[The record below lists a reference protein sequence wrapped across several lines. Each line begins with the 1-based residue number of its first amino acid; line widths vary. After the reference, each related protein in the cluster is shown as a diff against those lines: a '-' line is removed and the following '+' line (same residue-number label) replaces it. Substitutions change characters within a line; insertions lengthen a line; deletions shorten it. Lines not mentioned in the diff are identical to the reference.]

1 MKPLRTLMDPHTRGS
16 RALAMFMAFTMA
28 WTQVSVVP
36 TSVIADGADAA
47 VVAVEEPQGAEGENP
62 EGTMPDE
69 VVAGEAAPQDN
80 FDSEPVFD
88 AVGEP
93 APVVALEEEGTP
105 ADELNGDVE
114 QPVEEGIGEGT
125 DGDQGAAQPEQDA
138 SQPAVDEQTAA
149 DVGDQGAAGDQPAD
163 GSGDQGVA
171 PDQGAANQ
179 DAAGTG
185 DANGAAGAD
194 GTDDQGTTDADAG
207 QGVVPDQDAT
217 ANQDAAGSATDGT
230 DAAGSTDGTGTA
242 EPAVST
248 PATPTS
254 VASAPAA
261 NAAGQQADAAANAAN
276 AVNAASADEGAI
288 MPAAD
293 EPVTVTIIKLKED
306 GALDES
312 YTTTVVPGVVEAN
325 APVIEGYQIQKV
337 NNHSNIKLDDTLIYS
352 IVRDGSNVTVK
363 TSADQVGAIL
373 VEDSTHITFTY
384 EPVVAQYD
392 LTYSITYQGVAVSA
406 AQYDVYFASH
416 VAPASI
422 KAGDTQTFTFA
433 VQTGYRLVEEPG
445 ISNGVVAKVDEGVYS
460 VTGVTGNAT
469 VTIKLDKVS
478 SYNLTFTGSN
488 TRFTYGGINW
498 ATTKGETKS
507 TTYTPDESVSF
518 GIVGALEWQDA
529 DKVLNII
536 TVTVGGVSY
545 PLNLPSTDSV
555 SNSAETT
562 IGNMKVKVTYNG
574 TTTVKSYKKSYT
586 VPMHTVTFSNTNG
599 IVAGD
604 IGVYVNH
611 KDKTTM
617 EIWVKELTGVTDE
630 QVYVETSKTSKTLK
644 THTDNFNENFAE
656 RKEKT
661 DSTVYFNVASGYDA
675 SKITVKLVN
684 SSGGTTGATATKLGS
699 PVTKDGTKYNYSF
712 TIPSSNTDNDV
723 RIVIQVERSLE
734 KVQAVYKADE
744 DDANPQIVE
753 IGAVDSFKVGK
764 DVEVPTKSGYT
775 FLNWSFGDTSYD
787 NGSVF
792 VVGDSEPVQNKETG
806 AWEYVFV
813 AQYKEDP
820 TADYVHY
827 TVKVYVGDKLVNAV
841 DDKGPQDR
849 IAYVNANADKSLLL
863 PDSTFPEL
871 LEFDS
876 SRSVTSAQLK
886 DDGST
891 VLTVYYNYPTV
902 NVTVTGGTW
911 VYDGQLHAAQVT
923 ADDLPDGCY
932 WAETPASSATV
943 TNVIEGEVVATCDN
957 ARILYNVPG
966 TEVPADVTDL
976 INLNIEEGTIQ
987 ITARPVKIAS
997 DGASKAYDGTPLVK
1011 HSVTVGGAGWAEG
1024 EGAGYAFTGE
1034 QTEVGSSDNEFSYE
1048 LLGNTRAG
1056 NYAVEVEFGEL
1067 TVTAADIAGFVELE
1081 TADASKAYDGEPLAA
1096 PAARVVPAAEG
1107 VELPEGF
1114 LDQLVVEYSA
1124 DGEAWTADPAQIA
1137 ATDVADTMSGR
1148 GGNPVQVRA
1157 RATSGNLSGELTG
1170 SEDVV
1175 VTPRGLEVTANSA
1188 SKTYDG
1194 EPLTDPGYAITD
1206 GGFADGEGFASV
1218 TVEGSQTLV
1227 GASDNVVTGYEF
1239 ADGAKAGNYAVT
1251 LARGTLK
1258 VTDGAGEGED
1268 PVDPDKVIAK
1278 THEEGTYA
1286 LNQTVEFT
1294 ITATNIYDAPKT
1306 MTFTEQEG
1314 VEITGEAVFEDVEP
1328 GAQVST
1334 TARYTVTEADIL
1346 AGGFTNTATV
1356 AFEDGPSYPGT
1367 DEVQVEDPN
1376 GRLAVSKAA
1385 TSTPAEGEAYK
1396 LGETITYEVTVTNDG
1411 NLVVSDIV
1419 VTDELEGAILAEGE
1433 SAEVAALAPGESATL
1448 HYCYTVAEADAQ
1460 AGKVANTATA
1470 AGATDDPDVPDVPVT
1485 PGTDEQPVE
1494 TPRASFFA
1502 SKVASGPADG
1512 VAFKLGEQVSYT
1524 IEVVNNGNVA
1534 LGDITV
1540 KDELTGESWTVETLP
1555 VDEKATFTTS
1565 YTVTEADVAAGK
1577 VENTVSVTGADPEG
1591 NPVETTATETVTT
1604 EEVER
1609 ALSVEKHIASEPADG
1624 KAYAAG
1630 ETVKFDVVVTNTG
1643 NQTLTNIQ
1651 VVDELEGAELVEDTN
1666 SHREP
1671 GTGRDGYAALQLRGD
1686 RGRPGHVVQ
1695 ERGQRHGAGRH
1706 HGQGRDAGDSGGAE
1720 ARAHSRARAACGRR
1734 AARARACVRTRA
1746 AG

>member
-1 MKPLRTLMDPHTRGS
+1 
-16 RALAMFMAFTMA
+16 MFMAFTMA

-69 VVAGEAAPQDN
+69 VVAGEASPQDS

-88 AVGEP
+88 AADEP
-93 APVVALEEEGTP
+93 APVVASGEEGAP

-114 QPVEEGIGEGT
+114 QPVEEGIGEGA

-138 SQPAVDEQTAA
+138 SQPAVDEQAAA

-171 PDQGAANQ
+171 PDQDAANQ

-416 VAPASI
+416 VVPASI

-433 VQTGYRLVEEPG
+433 VQTGYRLVEEPS
-445 ISNGVVAKVDEGVYS
+445 ISNGVAAKVDEGVYS

-478 SYNLTFTGSN
+478 SYNLMFTGSN

-911 VYDGQLHAAQVT
+911 VYDGQPHAAQVT

-966 TEVPADVTDL
+966 TEVPADVTEL

-1067 TVTAADIAGFVELE
+1067 TVTAG
-1081 TADASKAYDGEPLAA
+1081 
-1096 PAARVVPAAEG
+1096 RVAE
-1107 VELPEGF
+1107 
-1114 LDQLVVEYSA
+1114 Y
-1124 DGEAWTADPAQIA
+1124 
-1137 ATDVADTMSGR
+1137 
-1148 GGNPVQVRA
+1148 
-1157 RATSGNLSGELTG
+1157 
-1170 SEDVV
+1170 
-1175 VTPRGLEVTANSA
+1175 VT
-1188 SKTYDG
+1188 
-1194 EPLTDPGYAITD
+1194 
-1206 GGFADGEGFASV
+1206 
-1218 TVEGSQTLV
+1218 
-1227 GASDNVVTGYEF
+1227 
-1239 ADGAKAGNYAVT
+1239 
-1251 LARGTLK
+1251 
-1258 VTDGAGEGED
+1258 
-1268 PVDPDKVIAK
+1268 
-1278 THEEGTYA
+1278 
-1286 LNQTVEFT
+1286 
-1294 ITATNIYDAPKT
+1294 
-1306 MTFTEQEG
+1306 
-1314 VEITGEAVFEDVEP
+1314 
-1328 GAQVST
+1328 
-1334 TARYTVTEADIL
+1334 
-1346 AGGFTNTATV
+1346 
-1356 AFEDGPSYPGT
+1356 
-1367 DEVQVEDPN
+1367 
-1376 GRLAVSKAA
+1376 
-1385 TSTPAEGEAYK
+1385 
-1396 LGETITYEVTVTNDG
+1396 
-1411 NLVVSDIV
+1411 
-1419 VTDELEGAILAEGE
+1419 LEGAPV
-1433 SAEVAALAPGESATL
+1433 SAVYDGRAHAAG
-1448 HYCYTVAEADAQ
+1448 
-1460 AGKVANTATA
+1460 TA
-1470 AGATDDPDVPDVPVT
+1470 AAADRNGHAVK
-1485 PGTDEQPVE
+1485 VE
-1494 TPRASFFA
+1494 YQR
-1502 SKVASGPADG
+1502 ADG
-1512 VAFKLGEQVSYT
+1512 
-1524 IEVVNNGNVA
+1524 
-1534 LGDITV
+1534 
-1540 KDELTGESWTVETLP
+1540 SWT
-1555 VDEKATFTTS
+1555 
-1565 YTVTEADVAAGK
+1565 
-1577 VENTVSVTGADPEG
+1577 
-1591 NPVETTATETVTT
+1591 
-1604 EEVER
+1604 
-1609 ALSVEKHIASEPADG
+1609 
-1624 KAYAAG
+1624 
-1630 ETVKFDVVVTNTG
+1630 
-1643 NQTLTNIQ
+1643 
-1651 VVDELEGAELVEDTN
+1651 
-1666 SHREP
+1666 
-1671 GTGRDGYAALQLRGD
+1671 
-1686 RGRPGHVVQ
+1686 
-1695 ERGQRHGAGRH
+1695 
-1706 HGQGRDAGDSGGAE
+1706 
-1720 ARAHSRARAACGRR
+1720 
-1734 AARARACVRTRA
+1734 
-1746 AG
+1746 